1 MTSYKCVHRVQYTR
15 TLVPENIKVLFVAMW
30 GCSYC
35 FYGVGGF
42 KFKLEIKL
50 ELNLFF
56 WLGLRFVFVFK
67 LFKTPMPFLRPVDS
81 V

>member
-1 MTSYKCVHRVQYTR
+1 MGSNR
-15 TLVPENIKVLFVAMW
+15 TNDLIFKICAKMVV
-30 GCSYC
+30 
-35 FYGVGGF
+35 F
-42 KFKLEIKL
+42 KFKLTLKL
-50 ELNLFF
+50 ELNLF